1 MSIINRMQTLATL
14 FTAILADLRST
25 IGAAAGRTPARA
37 PLCTL
42 VWAYLARAAR
52 RFDRLYTQWRA
63 GTLPAPGPARPGR
76 PVTPRTTPRLPAGYA
91 WIIGLAGHQAANL
104 GSQLTHLLARPDAAD
119 FLREVPR
126 AARMLRPLCHALA
139 QPEPIP
145 RPPRPRP
152 PRPRPA
158 RPPKPPAPPSD
169 PPRHGKYTPSQIR
182 RYRPGRIPDF
192 ILKPT

>member
-1 MSIINRMQTLATL
+1 MQTLATL

-63 GTLPAPGPARPGR
+63 GTLPAPGPARPARLDTPR
-76 PVTPRTTPRLPAGYA
+76 PATPRTTPRLPAGYA

-104 GSQLTHLLARPDAAD
+104 GSQLTHLLARPDAAE
-119 FLREVPR
+119 FLREVPG

-169 PPRHGKYTPSQIR
+169 PPRHGKYTPAQIR

-192 ILKPT
+192 ILKPA